1 MRLVSFF
8 AERDRTRPSVN
19 EEEQEHEHENTEL
32 AEVAIPQPA
41 EISELLNALIPGI
54 EKLIAQQLKVQE
66 LPARASQHSSELCHL
81 A

>member
-8 AERDRTRPSVN
+8 AERDRTGPSVN

-32 AEVAIPQPA
+32 AE
-41 EISELLNALIPGI
+41 ISELLNALTPGI

-66 LPARASQHSSELCHL
+66 LPARASQHRSELCNL